1 MKPATEALPKP
12 LFFDEKRFLSNLS
25 TGAAQTVFRDAVRAA
40 DTSLNNRFE
49 QGEDT
54 ETLVRERAAFIDCI
68 LLCAWQRFSWDDNI
82 SLVAVGGY
90 GRGELHPHSDID
102 LLLLSKRKN
111 HKPYKTNIEGF
122 LTFLWDIQLKIGHS
136 VRALSHCVEE
146 AKADITVATNLME
159 SRTLAGNTELRLQME
174 ELTGPAKIW
183 PAEDFFRAKYE
194 EQNQR
199 HEKHGNTEY
208 NLEPNIKEAPGGL
221 RDIQTIAWVA
231 KRHFH
236 KHSLAELA
244 NTHFLAAEEYEL
256 LRKGQAF
263 LWRVRYGLHLIAG
276 RPEER
281 LLFDSQRK
289 LAQMFGYKDTKE
301 RLAVEQF
308 MQRYYRVV
316 LAMREQNDMLLHY
329 MDEVINKSHKKYTLC
344 AINARFQV
352 RDAYIEAVDDTVFL
366 KHPSALLEIFV
377 LLGEDSSI
385 QGVRSTTIRQIR
397 QYRHQIDDDFRNDP
411 VNRELFMRL
420 FRCKGKLTTQ
430 LQRMTRYGILGKYLP
445 EFDRII
451 GLMQH
456 DLFHIYPVDAH
467 TIQLIRNIRRLGNA
481 AEEEKFPV
489 ASHVLKNLP
498 KPELLLIAGLY
509 HDIAKGRGGDHS
521 KLGAVDAIDFTRRH
535 GFTEQE
541 TQLVSWLVESHLLMS
556 SISQRED
563 ISDPDVIHKF
573 ALLVGDEIHLD
584 HLFTL
589 TIADIN
595 ATNPTLWNN
604 WKGSLMRQLYFQTRS
619 ALRRGLENPVNK
631 KKWIDNN
638 RNETL
643 ALLEK
648 EGITREQ
655 SIALWSD
662 MDSELFLRESASV
675 ITRGVKAVLAAEDPS
690 LPVILIEDAGMED
703 DSVTRIFIHTKGLA
717 NVFPITAATLDTL
730 RLNIHDAR
738 LYTGNENHTYDIFY
752 VLDDQGQPFATRHE
766 KANKV
771 ARKLSEALQAQDKKD
786 IEVNRRTPRQLKQL
800 TIGTSAR
807 IDHNHDSRTTYLEVI
822 TPDLP
827 GLLAQLGQIF
837 MRFKLHLHS
846 AKIATLGERV
856 EDVFYLTDENNES
869 LNDLDLCREIE
880 QTICRE
886 LNTRNLENE
895 SAGNSVELLQTR
907 HSI

>member
-1 MKPATEALPKP
+1 MNPSPEALPSP
-12 LFFDEKRFLSNLS
+12 LFFDEKRFLANLS
-25 TGAAQTVFRDAVRAA
+25 TGDPKTVFRDAIRAA
-40 DTSLNNRFE
+40 DTFINNRFE

-54 ETLVRERAAFIDCI
+54 ETLVHERAAFIDRI
-68 LLCAWQRFSWDDNI
+68 LLHAWQRFSWDKNI
-82 SLVAVGGY
+82 SLLAVGGY

-102 LLLLSKRKN
+102 LLLLSKNKN
-111 HKPYKTNIEGF
+111 HKPYKASIEGF
-122 LTFLWDIQLKIGHS
+122 LTFLWDIQLNIGHS

-159 SRTLAGNTELRLQME
+159 SRTLAGNVDLRLKME
-174 ELTGPAKIW
+174 EQTGPQNIW
-183 PAEDFFRAKYE
+183 PADKFFRAKYD
-194 EQNQR
+194 EQNLR

-221 RDIQTIAWVA
+221 RDIQTISWVA
-231 KRHFH
+231 KRYFH
-236 KHSLAELA
+236 KHTLAELA

-256 LRKGQAF
+256 LRKGQSF

-289 LAQMFGYKDTKE
+289 LAQMFGYEDTKE

-308 MQRYYRVV
+308 MQRYYRIV

-329 MDEVINKSHKKYTLC
+329 MDEVINKSQKKNTIRT
-344 AINARFQV
+344 INARFQV
-352 RDAYIEAVDDTVFL
+352 RDDYIEVSDDNVFL
-366 KHPSALLEIFV
+366 NHPSALLEIFV

-397 QYRHQIDDDFRNDP
+397 QHRHQIDEAFRNDP
-411 VNRELFMRL
+411 VNRKLFMRL
-420 FRCKGKLTTQ
+420 FRCNGWLTTQ
-430 LQRMTRYGILGKYLP
+430 LQRMVRYGILGKYLP

-481 AEEEKFPV
+481 KEEEKFPV

-498 KPELLLIAGLY
+498 KPELLLIAGLF

-521 KLGAVDAIDFTRRH
+521 KLGAVDATVFSQQH
-535 GFTEQE
+535 GFSEQE
-541 TQLVSWLVESHLLMS
+541 TELVSWLVESHLLMS

-573 ALLVGDEIHLD
+573 ALIVGDQIHLD
-584 HLFTL
+584 HLLTL
-589 TIADIN
+589 TIADMN

-604 WKGSLMRQLYFQTRS
+604 WKGSLIRQLYFQTRD
-619 ALRRGLENPVNK
+619 ALRRGLENPINK
-631 KKWIDNN
+631 QKWIENT

-643 ALLEK
+643 RLLEK
-648 EGITREQ
+648 EGITTEQ
-655 SIALWSD
+655 STALWSD

-675 ITRGVKAVLAAEDPS
+675 IARGVKAVLDADDPS

-703 DSVTRIFIHTKGLA
+703 NSVTRIFIHTKNLA
-717 NVFPITAATLDTL
+717 NAFPIIAATLDTL
-730 RLNIHDAR
+730 RLDIHDAR
-738 LYTGNENHTYDIFY
+738 LYTGNKNHTYDIFY
-752 VLDDQGQPFATRHE
+752 VLDDQGQPFANRRD
-766 KANKV
+766 KAAKV
-771 ARKLSEALQAQDKKD
+771 ERKLKEALLANDD
-786 IEVNRRTPRQLKQL
+786 SNIEVNRRTPRQLKQL
-800 TIGTSAR
+800 TIGTTAR
-807 IDHNHDSRTTYLEVI
+807 IDHNHSSRTTYLEVV
-822 TPDLP
+822 TPDRP
-827 GLLAQLGQIF
+827 GLLAQLGHIF

-856 EDVFYLTDENNES
+856 EDVFYLTDEQNQP
-869 LNDLDLCREIE
+869 LTDLDLCREIE
-880 QTICRE
+880 QSICQE

-895 SAGNSVELLQTR
+895 TSGNTVELLQTR
-907 HSI
+907 H

>member
-1 MKPATEALPKP
+1 MNTAPEPRPLP
-12 LFFDEKRFLSNLS
+12 LFFDEKRFLTDLA
-25 TGAAQTVFRDAVRAA
+25 TEDAQTIFRDAIHGA
-40 DTSLNNRFE
+40 DTCLNNRFE
-49 QGEDT
+49 QGEDI
-54 ETLVRERAAFIDCI
+54 ETLVHERADFIDCI
-68 LLCAWQRFSWDDNI
+68 LFHAWQRFSWDKNI
-82 SLVAVGGY
+82 SLLAVGGY
-90 GRGELHPHSDID
+90 GRGELHPYSDID
-102 LLLLSKRKN
+102 LLLLTKRKN
-111 HKPYKTNIEGF
+111 HKPYKSSIESF
-122 LTFLWDIQLKIGHS
+122 LTFLWDIQLNIGHS
-136 VRALSHCVEE
+136 VRSLAHCVEE

-159 SRTLAGNTELRLQME
+159 SRTLAGNTELRLQMNE
-174 ELTGPAKIW
+174 KTGPAKIW
-183 PAEDFFRAKYE
+183 PAEQFFQAKHD

-221 RDIQTIAWVA
+221 RDIQTIGWVA

-236 KHSLAELA
+236 KRTLAELA

-289 LAQMFGYKDTKE
+289 LAQMFGYQDTKE

-316 LAMREQNDMLLHY
+316 LAMREQNDMLLQY
-329 MDEVINKSHKKYTLC
+329 MDEVVNKSHKKNVIRT
-344 AINARFQV
+344 INTRFQV
-352 RDAYIEAVDDTVFL
+352 CDGFIEVINDNIFTD
-366 KHPSALLEIFV
+366 HPSALLEIFV

-397 QYRHQIDDDFRNDP
+397 QYRHQINDTFRNNP
-411 VNRELFMRL
+411 NNHTLFMRL
-420 FRCKGKLTTQ
+420 FRCKGQLTTQ

-445 EFDRII
+445 EFDKII

-481 AEEEKFPV
+481 EEEEKFPV

-521 KLGAVDAIDFTRRH
+521 KLGAVDARKFAQQH

-541 TQLVSWLVESHLLMS
+541 TDLVCWLVESHLLMS

-584 HLFTL
+584 HLLTL
-589 TIADIN
+589 TVADMN

-604 WKGSLMRQLYFQTRS
+604 WKGALMRQLYFQTRD
-619 ALRRGLENPVNK
+619 ALRRGLENPINK
-631 KKWIDNN
+631 QKWIENT
-638 RNETL
+638 RNETV

-648 EGITREQ
+648 EGITQEQ
-655 SIALWSD
+655 STALWND
-662 MDSELFLRESASV
+662 MESELFLRESASV
-675 ITRGVKAVLAAEDPS
+675 ITRGVKAVITADDPN

-703 DSVTRIFIHTKGLA
+703 DSVTRIFIHTKGLS
-717 NVFPITAATLDTL
+717 NVFPIIAATLDTL
-730 RLNIHDAR
+730 RLNILDAR

-752 VLDDQGQPFATRHE
+752 VLDDQGRPFATRG
-766 KANKV
+766 NKV
-771 ARKLSEALQAQDKKD
+771 ETVVSKISAALLAKDKHNV
-786 IEVNRRTPRQLKQL
+786 EVNRRTPRQLKQL
-800 TIGTSAR
+800 TIGTSAH
-807 IDHNHDSRTTYLEVI
+807 IDHSHDSRTTYLEVI
-822 TPDLP
+822 TPDRP

-837 MRFKLHLHS
+837 MRFNLHLHS

-856 EDVFYLTDENNES
+856 EDVFYLTDENNGAIE
-869 LNDLDLCREIE
+869 DLDLCNEIE

-886 LNTRNLENE
+886 LNTRNLEEE
-895 SAGNSVELLQTR
+895 SSGTTMELIEQR
-907 HSI
+907 D

>member
-1 MKPATEALPKP
+1 MNPASIALPIP
-12 LFFDEKRFLSNLS
+12 LFFDEKRFLASLDK
-25 TGAAQTVFRDAVRAA
+25 GDAQTVFKDAIRAA
-40 DTSLNNRFE
+40 DTFLNNQFE
-49 QGEDT
+49 QGEDA
-54 ETLVRERAAFIDCI
+54 ETLVHERAAFIDRI
-68 LLCAWQRFSWDDNI
+68 LLHAWQRFSWDKNI
-82 SLVAVGGY
+82 SLLAVGGY

-102 LLLLSKRKN
+102 LLILSKHKN
-111 HKPYKTNIEGF
+111 HNPYKTNIEGF
-122 LTFLWDIQLKIGHS
+122 LTFLWDIQLNIGHS
-136 VRALSHCVEE
+136 VRSLSHCVEE
-146 AKADITVATNLME
+146 AKADITVATNIME
-159 SRTLAGNTELRLQME
+159 SRTLAGNGELQQKME

-183 PAEDFFRAKYE
+183 PAEQFFRAKYD
-194 EQNQR
+194 EQNER
-199 HEKHGNTEY
+199 HDKHGNTEY

-221 RDIQTIAWVA
+221 RDIQTISWVA

-244 NTHFLAAEEYEL
+244 NTHFLAGEEYEL

-289 LAQMFGYKDTKE
+289 LAQMFGYKDTRE

-329 MDEVINKSHKKYTLC
+329 MDEVINKSRTKNTIRP
-344 AINARFQV
+344 INSYFQV
-352 RDAYIEAVDDTVFL
+352 RDHYIEVIDDTVFARY
-366 KHPSALLEIFV
+366 PSALLEIFV

-397 QYRHQIDDDFRNDP
+397 QYRHQIDDNFRNDP
-411 VNRELFMRL
+411 VNRQLFMRL
-420 FRCKGKLTTQ
+420 FRCKGNLTTQ
-430 LQRMTRYGILGKYLP
+430 LQRMIRYGILGKYLP

-481 AEEEKFPV
+481 KEEEKFPV

-521 KLGAVDAIDFTRRH
+521 KLGAVDAADFTRRH
-535 GFTEQE
+535 GFSEQE
-541 TQLVSWLVESHLLMS
+541 SQLICWLVESHLLMS
-556 SISQRED
+556 SVSQRED

-573 ALLVGDEIHLD
+573 ALLVGDQMHLD

-604 WKGSLMRQLYFQTRS
+604 WKGSLMRQLYFQTRE
-619 ALRRGLENPVNK
+619 ALKRGLESPVSK
-631 KKWIDNN
+631 KKWIDNT

-648 EGITREQ
+648 EGISQQQ
-655 SIALWSD
+655 STALWTD

-675 ITRGVKAVLAAEDPS
+675 IARGVKAVLSADDPS

-703 DSVTRIFIHTKGLA
+703 DCVTRIFIHTKNMT
-717 NVFPITAATLDTL
+717 NVFPIIAATLDTL

-738 LYTGNENHTYDIFY
+738 LYTGNKNHTYDIFY
-752 VLDDQGQPFATRHE
+752 VLDDQGQPFATHSK
-766 KANKV
+766 KARKV
-771 ARKLSEALQAQDKKD
+771 ARKLSKALQADNKDD

-800 TIGTSAR
+800 TIGTSAHF
-807 IDHNHDSRTTYLEVI
+807 DHSHDCRATYLEVI
-822 TPDLP
+822 TPDRP
-827 GLLAQLGQIF
+827 GLLAELGQII
-837 MRFKLHLHS
+837 MRFKLNLHS

-856 EDVFYLTDENNES
+856 EDVFYLTDAQNQP
-869 LNDLDLCREIE
+869 LTDLDLCQQIE

-886 LNTRNLENE
+886 LDTRNLEDE
-895 SAGNSVELLQTR
+895 DAGNTVELLQTR
-907 HSI
+907 H

>member
-1 MKPATEALPKP
+1 MNPAPEALPMP
-12 LFFDEKRFLSNLS
+12 LFFDEKRFLANLC
-25 TGAAQTVFRDAVRAA
+25 TGDAQTVFRDAIRAA
-40 DTSLNNRFE
+40 DTFLNNRFE

-54 ETLVRERAAFIDCI
+54 ETLVHEHAAFIDRI
-68 LLCAWQRFSWDDNI
+68 LLHAWQRFSWDKDI
-82 SLVAVGGY
+82 SLLAVGGY

-111 HKPYKTNIEGF
+111 HKPYKASIEGF
-122 LTFLWDIQLKIGHS
+122 LTFLWDIQLNIGHS
-136 VRALSHCVEE
+136 VRSLSHCVEE

-159 SRTLAGNTELRLQME
+159 SRTLAGNVELRLKME
-174 ELTGPAKIW
+174 ERTGPSNIW
-183 PAEDFFRAKYE
+183 PANTFFRAKYD
-194 EQNQR
+194 EQNER

-221 RDIQTIAWVA
+221 RDIQTIGWVA
-231 KRHFH
+231 KRYFH
-236 KHSLAELA
+236 KRSLAELA

-263 LWRVRYGLHLIAG
+263 LWRVRYGLHLISG

-289 LAQMFGYKDTKE
+289 LAQMFGYEDTKE

-329 MDEVINKSHKKYTLC
+329 MDEVINKSQKKNTIR
-344 AINARFQV
+344 AINPRFQI
-352 RDAYIEAVDDTVFL
+352 RDDYIEVVNDTVFL
-366 KHPSALLEIFV
+366 DHPSALLEIFV

-397 QYRHQIDDDFRNDP
+397 QYRHQIDEGFRHDP

-420 FRCKGKLTTQ
+420 FRCSGRLTTQ
-430 LQRMTRYGILGKYLP
+430 LQRMVRYGILGKYLP

-481 AEEEKFPV
+481 QEEEKFPV

-498 KPELLLIAGLY
+498 KPELLLIAGLF

-521 KLGAVDAIDFTRRH
+521 KLGAVDATDFAQRH
-535 GFTEQE
+535 GFSEQE

-573 ALLVGDEIHLD
+573 ALIVGDQIHLD
-584 HLFTL
+584 HLLTL
-589 TIADIN
+589 TIADMN

-604 WKGSLMRQLYFQTRS
+604 WKGSLIRQLYFQTRD
-619 ALRRGLENPVNK
+619 ALRRGLENPINK
-631 KKWIDNN
+631 QKWIENT
-638 RNETL
+638 RSETL
-643 ALLEK
+643 KLLEK
-648 EGITREQ
+648 EGISKEQ
-655 SIALWSD
+655 STALWSD

-675 ITRGVKAVLAAEDPS
+675 ITRGVKAVLAADDPS
-690 LPVILIEDAGMED
+690 LPVILIEDAGMEG
-703 DSVTRIFIHTKGLA
+703 DSVTRIFIHTKNLA

-730 RLNIHDAR
+730 RLDIHDAR
-738 LYTGNENHTYDIFY
+738 LYTGNEHHTYDIFY
-752 VLDDQGQPFATRHE
+752 VLDDQGQPFANRRD
-766 KANKV
+766 KAAKV
-771 ARKLSEALQAQDKKD
+771 ERKLKEALIANDSNN

-800 TIGTSAR
+800 TIGTSAK
-807 IDHNHDSRTTYLEVI
+807 IDHSHDSRTTYLEVV
-822 TPDLP
+822 TPDRP

-837 MRFKLHLHS
+837 MRFNLHLHS

-856 EDVFYLTDENNES
+856 EDVFYLTDES
-869 LNDLDLCREIE
+869 DQAIKDLDLCREIE

-886 LNTRNLENE
+886 LNTRNLDNE
-895 SAGNSVELLQTR
+895 VSGATTEFIQQR
-907 HSI
+907 D

>member
-1 MKPATEALPKP
+1 MN
-12 LFFDEKRFLSNLS
+12 EK
-25 TGAAQTVFRDAVRAA
+25 
-40 DTSLNNRFE
+40 
-49 QGEDT
+49 
-54 ETLVRERAAFIDCI
+54 
-68 LLCAWQRFSWDDNI
+68 
-82 SLVAVGGY
+82 
-90 GRGELHPHSDID
+90 
-102 LLLLSKRKN
+102 
-111 HKPYKTNIEGF
+111 
-122 LTFLWDIQLKIGHS
+122 
-136 VRALSHCVEE
+136 
-146 AKADITVATNLME
+146 
-159 SRTLAGNTELRLQME
+159 
-174 ELTGPAKIW
+174 TGPAKIW
-183 PAEDFFRAKYE
+183 PAEQFFRAKYD

-221 RDIQTIAWVA
+221 RDIQTIGWVA

-236 KHSLAELA
+236 KRTLAELA

-289 LAQMFGYKDTKE
+289 LAQMFGYQDTKE

-316 LAMREQNDMLLHY
+316 LAMREQNDMLLQY
-329 MDEVINKSHKKYTLC
+329 MDEVINKRQKNNILR
-344 AINARFQV
+344 AINPRFQV
-352 RDAYIEAVDDTVFL
+352 RDDYIEIVDATIFADY
-366 KHPSALLEIFV
+366 PSALLEIFV
-377 LLGEDSSI
+377 LLGEDSTI

-397 QYRHQIDDDFRNDP
+397 QDRHQIDESFRNDP
-411 VNRELFMRL
+411 INRELFMRL
-420 FRCKGKLTTQ
+420 FRCKGRLTTQ

-521 KLGAVDAIDFTRRH
+521 KLGAIDAREFTQRH
-535 GFTEQE
+535 GFTEYE
-541 TQLVSWLVESHLLMS
+541 TDLVCWLVESHLLMS
-556 SISQRED
+556 SVSQRED

-604 WKGSLMRQLYFQTRS
+604 WKGSLMRQLYFQTRD

-631 KKWIDNN
+631 KLWIDNT

-648 EGITREQ
+648 EGISQEQ
-655 SIALWSD
+655 STALWSD

-675 ITRGVKAVLAAEDPS
+675 ITRGVKAVLATDDPS
-690 LPVILIEDAGMED
+690 SPVILIEDAGMED

-717 NVFPITAATLDTL
+717 NVFPIIAATLDTL

-738 LYTGNENHTYDIFY
+738 LYTGNQNHTYDIFY
-752 VLDDQGQPFATRHE
+752 VLDDQDQPLATDSE
-766 KANKV
+766 KARKV
-771 ARKLSEALQAQDKKD
+771 ARKLSEALQASDLNNIDVK
-786 IEVNRRTPRQLKQL
+786 RRTPRQLKQL

-807 IDHNHDSRTTYLEVI
+807 IDHSHDSRTTYLEVI
-822 TPDLP
+822 TPDRP

-856 EDVFYLTDENNES
+856 EDVFYLTDEEN
-869 LNDLDLCREIE
+869 LPLTDLDLCREIE

-886 LNTRNLENE
+886 LDTRNLENE
-895 SAGNSVELLQTR
+895 STGNTVELLQTR
-907 HSI
+907 H

>member
-1 MKPATEALPKP
+1 MKPTTEILPTP
-12 LFFDEKRFLSNLS
+12 LFFDEKRFLINLAKG
-25 TGAAQTVFRDAVRAA
+25 GAQSVFRDAIRGA
-40 DTSLNNRFE
+40 DIFLNNRFE

-54 ETLVRERAAFIDCI
+54 ETLVQERAAFIDSI
-68 LLCAWQRFSWDDNI
+68 LRHAWQRFNWDDNI
-82 SLVAVGGY
+82 SLLAVGGY

-102 LLLLSKRKN
+102 LLLLTRDKN
-111 HKPYKTNIEGF
+111 HKPYKASIESF
-122 LTFLWDIQLKIGHS
+122 LTFLWDIQLNIGHS
-136 VRALSHCVEE
+136 VRSLSHCVDE
-146 AKADITVATNLME
+146 AKTDITVATNIME
-159 SRTLAGNTELRLQME
+159 ARTLAGNAGLRQKME
-174 ELTGPAKIW
+174 EQTGPANIW
-183 PAEDFFRAKYE
+183 PAGAFFRAKYD

-221 RDIQTIAWVA
+221 RDIQTIGWVA

-236 KHSLAELA
+236 KRSLAELA
-244 NTHFLAAEEYEL
+244 NSHFLAGEEYEL

-276 RPEER
+276 RAEER

-289 LAQMFGYKDTKE
+289 LAQMFGYQDTKE

-316 LAMREQNDMLLHY
+316 LMMREQNDMLLQY
-329 MDEVINKSHKKYTLC
+329 MDEVINQSDKKSTLRT
-344 AINARFQV
+344 INARFQV
-352 RDAYIEAVDDTVFL
+352 RDNFIESIDSKLFSDT
-366 KHPSALLEIFV
+366 PSALLEIFV

-385 QGVRSTTIRQIR
+385 QGVRSTTIQQIR
-397 QYRHQIDDDFRNDP
+397 QYRYQIDEAFRSNP
-411 VNRELFMRL
+411 YNQELFMRL
-420 FRCKGKLTTQ
+420 FRCSGRLTTQ

-445 EFDRII
+445 EFDRIT

-481 AEEEKFPV
+481 AEEAKFPV

-498 KPELLLIAGLY
+498 KPELLLIAGLF

-521 KLGAVDAIDFTRRH
+521 KLGAVDVSKFARQH
-535 GFTEQE
+535 GFTQQE
-541 TQLVSWLVESHLLMS
+541 TRLVSWLVESHLLMS

-573 ALLVGDEIHLD
+573 ALLVGDQIHLD

-589 TIADIN
+589 TIADMN

-604 WKGSLMRQLYFQTRS
+604 WKGSLMRQLYFQTRD

-631 KKWIDNN
+631 QHWIADT
-638 RNETL
+638 RNQTL

-648 EGITREQ
+648 EGISREQ
-655 SIALWSD
+655 SNALWHD
-662 MDSELFLRESASV
+662 MDEILFLRESASV
-675 ITRGVKAVLAAEDPS
+675 ITRGIKAVLSADDPAQ
-690 LPVILIEDAGMED
+690 PVILIEDAGMED

-730 RLNIHDAR
+730 RLDIHDAR
-738 LYTGNENHTYDIFY
+738 LYTGNKNHTYDIFY
-752 VLDDQGQPFATRHE
+752 VLDEQGQPFATRSD
-766 KANKV
+766 KVKRVANKLR
-771 ARKLSEALQAQDKKD
+771 AALLANDKSK
-786 IEVNRRTPRQLKQL
+786 IEVKRRTPRQLKQL
-800 TIGTSAR
+800 TIGTSAH
-807 IDHNHDSRTTYLEVI
+807 IDHSHDSPTTYLEVV
-822 TPDLP
+822 TPDRP

-837 MRFKLHLHS
+837 MRFNLHLHS

-856 EDVFYLTDENNES
+856 EDVFYLTDAQNQP
-869 LNDLDLCREIE
+869 LNDMDLCHDIE

-886 LNTRNLENE
+886 LNTRNLEKK
-895 SAGNSVELLQTR
+895 SPGCAVELLQKR
-907 HSI
+907 E

>member
-1 MKPATEALPKP
+1 MNSSPEALPMP
-12 LFFDEKRFLSNLS
+12 LFFDEKRFLVNLS
-25 TGAAQTVFRDAVRAA
+25 TGDAQTVFRDAIRAT

-49 QGEDT
+49 QGEDI
-54 ETLVRERAAFIDCI
+54 ETLVHERAAFIDRI
-68 LLCAWQRFSWDDNI
+68 LLHAWQRFSWDKNI
-82 SLVAVGGY
+82 SLLAVGGY

-102 LLLLSKRKN
+102 LLILSKRKN
-111 HKPYKTNIEGF
+111 HKPYKTSIEGF
-122 LTFLWDIQLKIGHS
+122 LTFLWDIQLHIGHS
-136 VRALSHCVEE
+136 VRSLSHCVEE
-146 AKADITVATNLME
+146 AKADITVATNIME
-159 SRTLAGNTELRLQME
+159 SRTLAGNVELRLKME
-174 ELTGPAKIW
+174 EQTGPNNIW
-183 PAEDFFRAKYE
+183 PADTFFRAKYD
-194 EQNQR
+194 EQNER

-221 RDIQTIAWVA
+221 RDIQTIGWVA
-231 KRHFH
+231 KRYFH
-236 KHSLAELA
+236 KRSLAELA

-289 LAQMFGYKDTKE
+289 LAQMFGYEDTKE

-329 MDEVINKSHKKYTLC
+329 MDEVINKSHKKNTLRT
-344 AINARFQV
+344 INARFQI
-352 RDAYIEAVDDTVFL
+352 RDDYIEVVDDNVFVN
-366 KHPSALLEIFV
+366 HPSALLEIFV

-397 QYRHQIDDDFRNDP
+397 QHRHQIDEAFRNDP

-420 FRCKGKLTTQ
+420 FRCSGRLTTQ
-430 LQRMTRYGILGKYLP
+430 LQRMVRYGILGKYLP
-445 EFDRII
+445 EFERII

-481 AEEEKFPV
+481 EEVEKFPV

-521 KLGAVDAIDFTRRH
+521 KLGAVDATDFAQRH
-535 GFTEQE
+535 GFSEQE
-541 TQLVSWLVESHLLMS
+541 TELVSWLVESHLLMS

-573 ALLVGDEIHLD
+573 ALIVGDQIHLD
-584 HLFTL
+584 HLLTL
-589 TIADIN
+589 TIADMN

-604 WKGSLMRQLYFQTRS
+604 WKGSLIRQLYFQTRD
-619 ALRRGLENPVNK
+619 ALRRGLENPINK
-631 KKWIDNN
+631 QKWIENT
-638 RNETL
+638 RNETQ

-648 EGITREQ
+648 EGISREQ
-655 SIALWSD
+655 STALWSD

-675 ITRGVKAVLAAEDPS
+675 ITRGVKAVLSAEDPS

-703 DSVTRIFIHTKGLA
+703 DSVTRIFIHTKNLTNA
-717 NVFPITAATLDTL
+717 FPVTAAALDTL
-730 RLNIHDAR
+730 RLDILDAR

-752 VLDDQGQPFATRHE
+752 VLDDQGQPFANRRDKAE
-766 KANKV
+766 KV
-771 ARKLSEALQAQDKKD
+771 ERKLKEALIANDSSNL
-786 IEVNRRTPRQLKQL
+786 EVKRRTPRQLKQL
-800 TIGTSAR
+800 TIGTSAK
-807 IDHNHDSRTTYLEVI
+807 IDHSHDSRTTYLEVV
-822 TPDLP
+822 TPDRP
-827 GLLAQLGQIF
+827 GLLAQLSQIF
-837 MRFKLHLHS
+837 MRFNLHLHS

-856 EDVFYLTDENNES
+856 EDVFYLTDENDQAIR
-869 LNDLDLCREIE
+869 DLDLCREIE

-886 LNTRNLENE
+886 LNTRNLDDEV
-895 SAGNSVELLQTR
+895 SGATTELIQQR
-907 HSI
+907 D

>member
-1 MKPATEALPKP
+1 MNLAIEALPIP
-12 LFFDEKRFLSNLS
+12 LFFDEKRFLANLN
-25 TGAAQTVFRDAVRAA
+25 TGDAQTVFRDAIRAA
-40 DTSLNNRFE
+40 DTFLNNRFE

-54 ETLVRERAAFIDCI
+54 ETLVHERAAFIDRI
-68 LLCAWQRFSWDDNI
+68 LLHAWQRCSWDENI
-82 SLVAVGGY
+82 SLLAVGGY

-102 LLLLSKRKN
+102 LLLLSRHGD
-111 HKPYKTNIEGF
+111 HKPYKTSIEGF
-122 LTFLWDIQLKIGHS
+122 LTFLWDIQLNIGHS
-136 VRALSHCVEE
+136 VRSLSHCVEE

-159 SRTLAGNTELRLQME
+159 SRSLAGNVELRLKME
-174 ELTGPAKIW
+174 EQTGPDNIW
-183 PAEDFFRAKYE
+183 PANNFFRAKYD
-194 EQNQR
+194 EQNER

-208 NLEPNIKEAPGGL
+208 NLEPNIKDAPGGL
-221 RDIQTIAWVA
+221 RDIQTIGWVA
-231 KRHFH
+231 KRYFH
-236 KHSLAELA
+236 KRSLVELA

-289 LAQMFGYKDTKE
+289 LAQMFGYVDTKE

-316 LAMREQNDMLLHY
+316 LAMREQNDMLLQY
-329 MDEVINKSHKKYTLC
+329 LDEAINKNQKQNIIRVINS
-344 AINARFQV
+344 RFQV
-352 RDAYIEAVDDTVFL
+352 RDNYIEVVNDTVFRD
-366 KHPSALLEIFV
+366 HPSALLEIFV

-397 QYRHQIDDDFRNDP
+397 QYRHQIDEAFRNDP
-411 VNRELFMRL
+411 LNRKLFMRL
-420 FRCKGKLTTQ
+420 FRCNGRLTTQ
-430 LQRMTRYGILGKYLP
+430 LQRMVRYGILGKYLP

-481 AEEEKFPV
+481 QEVEKFPV

-521 KLGAVDAIDFTRRH
+521 KLGAVDAIDFARRH
-535 GFTEQE
+535 GFSEQE

-556 SISQRED
+556 SVSQRED

-573 ALLVGDEIHLD
+573 ALLVGDQIHLD

-589 TIADIN
+589 TIADMN

-604 WKGSLMRQLYFQTRS
+604 WKGALMRQLYFQTRD

-631 KKWIDNN
+631 KKWIENTHND
-638 RNETL
+638 TL

-655 SIALWSD
+655 STTLWQD
-662 MDSELFLRESASV
+662 MDDELFLRESASV
-675 ITRGVKAVLAAEDPS
+675 IARGVKAVLTADDPS
-690 LPVILIEDAGMED
+690 MPVILIEDVGMED
-703 DSVTRIFIHTKGLA
+703 DSVTRILIYTKGLA

-738 LYTGNENHTYDIFY
+738 LYTGKDNYTYDIFY
-752 VLDDQGQPFATRHE
+752 VLDDEGRPFAHSQ
-766 KANKV
+766 NKV
-771 ARKLSEALQAQDKKD
+771 SEVTRKITAALLANDKND
-786 IEVNRRTPRQLKQL
+786 IEVNRHTPRQLKQL
-800 TIGTSAR
+800 TIGTSAH
-807 IDHNHDSRTTYLEVI
+807 IDHDHDSRTTYLEVI
-822 TPDLP
+822 TPDRP
-827 GLLAQLGQIF
+827 GLLAELGQIF
-837 MRFKLHLHS
+837 MRFNLHLHS

-856 EDVFYLTDENNES
+856 EDVFYLTGENHEAIT
-869 LNDLDLCREIE
+869 DLDLCREIE

-886 LNTRNLENE
+886 LDTRNLEDE
-895 SAGNSVELLQTR
+895 SPGNSVELLQTR
-907 HSI
+907 H

>member
-1 MKPATEALPKP
+1 MNPATEALPMP
-12 LFFDEKRFLSNLS
+12 LFFDEKRFLANLNS
-25 TGAAQTVFRDAVRAA
+25 GDAQTVFRDAIRAA
-40 DTSLNNRFE
+40 DTFLNNRFE

-54 ETLVRERAAFIDCI
+54 EALVHERAAFIDRI
-68 LLCAWQRFSWDDNI
+68 LLHAWQRFSWDKNI
-82 SLVAVGGY
+82 SLLAVGGY

-111 HKPYKTNIEGF
+111 HKPYKASIESF
-122 LTFLWDIQLKIGHS
+122 LTFLWDIQLNIGHS
-136 VRALSHCVEE
+136 VRSLSHCVEE

-159 SRTLAGNTELRLQME
+159 SRTLAGNAELRLQME
-174 ELTGPAKIW
+174 ERTGPANIW

-221 RDIQTIAWVA
+221 RDIQTIGWVS

-236 KHSLAELA
+236 KRTLAELA

-289 LAQMFGYKDTKE
+289 LAQMFGYEDTKE

-316 LAMREQNDMLLHY
+316 LTMREQNDMLLHY
-329 MDEVINKSHKKYTLC
+329 MDEVINKSHKKHTLR

-352 RDAYIEAVDDTVFL
+352 RDDYIEVLDDTVFV
-366 KHPSALLEIFV
+366 KYPSALLEIFV

-385 QGVRSTTIRQIR
+385 QGLRSTTIRQIR
-397 QYRHQIDDDFRNDP
+397 QYRHQIDDDFRNNP
-411 VNRELFMRL
+411 ANRELFMRL

-521 KLGAVDAIDFTRRH
+521 KLGAVDAIDFARRH

-556 SISQRED
+556 SVSQRED

-573 ALLVGDEIHLD
+573 ALLVGDQIHLD

-604 WKGSLMRQLYFQTRS
+604 WKGSLMRQLYFQTRD

-631 KKWIDNN
+631 KKWIENT

-648 EGITREQ
+648 EGITQEQ
-655 SIALWSD
+655 STALWSD
-662 MDSELFLRESASV
+662 MDSELFLRESATV
-675 ITRGVKAVLAAEDPS
+675 ITRGVKAVLSANDPS
-690 LPVILIEDAGMED
+690 LPVVLIEDTGMED
-703 DSVTRIFIHTKGLA
+703 NCVTRIFIHTKNLA
-717 NVFPITAATLDTL
+717 NVFLITAATLDKL
-730 RLNIHDAR
+730 RLDIHDAR

-752 VLDDQGQPFATRHE
+752 VLDDQGQPFATRSE
-766 KANKV
+766 KV
-771 ARKLSEALQAQDKKD
+771 AQVTRKITEALLANDKSN
-786 IEVNRRTPRQLKQL
+786 IEVKRRTPRQLKQL
-800 TIGTSAR
+800 TIGTSAH
-807 IDHNHDSRTTYLEVI
+807 IDHNYDSRTTYLEVV
-822 TPDLP
+822 TPDRP

-837 MRFKLHLHS
+837 VRFNINLHS

-856 EDVFYLTDENNES
+856 EDVFYLTDNNDQP
-869 LNDLDLCREIE
+869 LKDLELCREIE

-886 LNTRNLENE
+886 LDTRNLEDE
-895 SAGNSVELLQTR
+895 APGSPMELLEQR
-907 HSI
+907 D

>member
-1 MKPATEALPKP
+1 MNSSPEALPMP
-12 LFFDEKRFLSNLS
+12 LFFDEKRFLVNLS
-25 TGAAQTVFRDAVRAA
+25 TGDAQTVFRDAIRAT

-49 QGEDT
+49 QGEDI
-54 ETLVRERAAFIDCI
+54 ETLVHERAAFIDRI
-68 LLCAWQRFSWDDNI
+68 LLHAWQRFSWDKNI
-82 SLVAVGGY
+82 SLLAVGGY

-102 LLLLSKRKN
+102 LLILSKRKN
-111 HKPYKTNIEGF
+111 HKPYKASIESF
-122 LTFLWDIQLKIGHS
+122 LTFLWDIQLHIGHS
-136 VRALSHCVEE
+136 VRSLSHCVEE

-159 SRTLAGNTELRLQME
+159 SRTLAGNVELRLKME
-174 ELTGPAKIW
+174 EQTGPNNIW
-183 PAEDFFRAKYE
+183 PADTFFRAKYD
-194 EQNQR
+194 EQNER

-221 RDIQTIAWVA
+221 RDIQTIGWVA
-231 KRHFH
+231 KRYFH
-236 KHSLAELA
+236 KRSLAELA

-289 LAQMFGYKDTKE
+289 LAQMFGYEDTKE

-329 MDEVINKSHKKYTLC
+329 MDEVINKSHKKNTLRT
-344 AINARFQV
+344 INARFQI
-352 RDAYIEAVDDTVFL
+352 RDDYIEVVDDNVFFN
-366 KHPSALLEIFV
+366 HPSTLLEIFV

-397 QYRHQIDDDFRNDP
+397 QHRHQIDEAFRNDP

-420 FRCKGKLTTQ
+420 FRCSGRLTTQ
-430 LQRMTRYGILGKYLP
+430 LQRMVRYGILGKYLP
-445 EFDRII
+445 EFERII

-481 AEEEKFPV
+481 EEVEKFPV

-521 KLGAVDAIDFTRRH
+521 KLGAVDATDFAQRH
-535 GFTEQE
+535 GFSEQE
-541 TQLVSWLVESHLLMS
+541 TELVSWLVESHLLMS

-573 ALLVGDEIHLD
+573 ALIVGDQIHLD
-584 HLFTL
+584 HLLTL
-589 TIADIN
+589 TIADMN

-604 WKGSLMRQLYFQTRS
+604 WKGSLIRQLYFQTRD
-619 ALRRGLENPVNK
+619 ALRRGLENPINK
-631 KKWIDNN
+631 QKWIENT
-638 RNETL
+638 RNETQ

-648 EGITREQ
+648 EGISREQ
-655 SIALWSD
+655 STALWSD

-675 ITRGVKAVLAAEDPS
+675 ITRGVKAVLSAEDPS

-703 DSVTRIFIHTKGLA
+703 DSVTRIFIHTKNLTNA
-717 NVFPITAATLDTL
+717 FPVTAAALDTL
-730 RLNIHDAR
+730 RLDILDAR

-752 VLDDQGQPFATRHE
+752 VLDDQGQPFANRRDKAE
-766 KANKV
+766 KV
-771 ARKLSEALQAQDKKD
+771 ERKLKEALIANDSSNL
-786 IEVNRRTPRQLKQL
+786 EVKRRTPRQLKQL
-800 TIGTSAR
+800 TIGTSAK
-807 IDHNHDSRTTYLEVI
+807 IDHSHDSRTTYLEVVA
-822 TPDLP
+822 PDRP
-827 GLLAQLGQIF
+827 GLLAQLSQIF
-837 MRFKLHLHS
+837 MRFNLHLHS

-856 EDVFYLTDENNES
+856 EDVFYLTDENDQAIK
-869 LNDLDLCREIE
+869 DLDLCREIE

-886 LNTRNLENE
+886 LNTRNLDDEV
-895 SAGNSVELLQTR
+895 SGATTELIQQR
-907 HSI
+907 D

>member
-1 MKPATEALPKP
+1 MNLAIEALPIP
-12 LFFDEKRFLSNLS
+12 LFFDEKRFLANLN
-25 TGAAQTVFRDAVRAA
+25 TGNAQTVFRDAIRAA
-40 DTSLNNRFE
+40 DTFLNNRFE

-54 ETLVRERAAFIDCI
+54 ETLVHERAAFIDRI
-68 LLCAWQRFSWDDNI
+68 LLHAWHRFSWDKDI
-82 SLVAVGGY
+82 SLLAVGGY

-102 LLLLSKRKN
+102 LLLLSRHQN

-122 LTFLWDIQLKIGHS
+122 LTFLWDIQLNIGHS
-136 VRALSHCVEE
+136 VRSLSHCVEE

-159 SRTLAGNTELRLQME
+159 SRSIAGNIELRLKME
-174 ELTGPAKIW
+174 TQTGPDNIW
-183 PAEDFFRAKYE
+183 PANKFFRAKYD
-194 EQNQR
+194 EQNER

-221 RDIQTIAWVA
+221 RDIQTIGWVA
-231 KRHFH
+231 KRYFH
-236 KHSLAELA
+236 KRSLVELA

-289 LAQMFGYKDTKE
+289 LAQMFGYVDTKE

-316 LAMREQNDMLLHY
+316 LAMREQNDMLLQY
-329 MDEVINKSHKKYTLC
+329 LDEAINKSQKQNVIRV
-344 AINARFQV
+344 INPRFQV
-352 RDAYIEAVDDTVFL
+352 RDDYIEVVNDTVFL

-397 QYRHQIDDDFRNDP
+397 QYRHQIDEAFRNDP
-411 VNRELFMRL
+411 ANRELFMRL
-420 FRCKGKLTTQ
+420 FRCNGRLTTQ
-430 LQRMTRYGILGKYLP
+430 LQRMVRYGILGKYLP

-481 AEEEKFPV
+481 EEEEKFPV

-521 KLGAVDAIDFTRRH
+521 KLGAVDVIDFAQRH
-535 GFTEQE
+535 GFSEQE
-541 TQLVSWLVESHLLMS
+541 THLVSWLVESHLLMS

-573 ALLVGDEIHLD
+573 ALLVGDQIHLD

-589 TIADIN
+589 TIADMN

-604 WKGSLMRQLYFQTRS
+604 WKGALMRQLYFQTRD

-631 KKWIDNN
+631 RKWIENTHND
-638 RNETL
+638 TL

-655 SIALWSD
+655 STALWQD
-662 MDSELFLRESASV
+662 MDDELFLRESASV
-675 ITRGVKAVLAAEDPS
+675 IARGVKAVLTADDPS
-690 LPVILIEDAGMED
+690 LPVILIEDVGMED
-703 DSVTRIFIHTKGLA
+703 DSVTRILIHTKGLA
-717 NVFPITAATLDTL
+717 NVFPITAATLDSL
-730 RLNIHDAR
+730 RLDIHDAR
-738 LYTGNENHTYDIFY
+738 LYTGKDNHTYDIFY
-752 VLDDQGQPFATRHE
+752 VLDGRGRAFAQRHD
-766 KANKV
+766 KV
-771 ARKLSEALQAQDKKD
+771 AKVIRKITTALLANDKND
-786 IEVNRRTPRQLKQL
+786 IEVKRHTPRQLKQL
-800 TIGTSAR
+800 TIGTSAH
-807 IDHNHDSRTTYLEVI
+807 IDHDHDSRTTYLEVI
-822 TPDLP
+822 TPDRP

-837 MRFKLHLHS
+837 MRFNLHLHS

-856 EDVFYLTDENNES
+856 EDVFYLTGENHEAIT
-869 LNDLDLCREIE
+869 DLDLCRQIE

-886 LNTRNLENE
+886 LDSRNREDE
-895 SAGNSVELLQTR
+895 SPGNNVELLQTR
-907 HSI
+907 H

>member
-1 MKPATEALPKP
+1 MNSSPEALPMP
-12 LFFDEKRFLSNLS
+12 LFFDEKRFLVNLS
-25 TGAAQTVFRDAVRAA
+25 TGDAQTVFRDAIRAA
-40 DTSLNNRFE
+40 DTFLNNRFE

-54 ETLVRERAAFIDCI
+54 ETLVHERAAFIDRI
-68 LLCAWQRFSWDDNI
+68 LLHAWQRFNWDKNI
-82 SLVAVGGY
+82 SLLAVGGY

-102 LLLLSKRKN
+102 LLILSKRKN
-111 HKPYKTNIEGF
+111 HKPYKASIESF
-122 LTFLWDIQLKIGHS
+122 LTFLWDIQLHIGHS
-136 VRALSHCVEE
+136 VRSLSHCVEE

-159 SRTLAGNTELRLQME
+159 SRTLAGNVELRLKME
-174 ELTGPAKIW
+174 EQTGPNNIW
-183 PAEDFFRAKYE
+183 PADTFFRAKYD
-194 EQNQR
+194 EQNER

-221 RDIQTIAWVA
+221 RDIQTIGWVA
-231 KRHFH
+231 KRYFH
-236 KHSLAELA
+236 KRSLAELA

-289 LAQMFGYKDTKE
+289 LAQMFGYEDTKE

-329 MDEVINKSHKKYTLC
+329 MDEVINKSHKKNTLRT
-344 AINARFQV
+344 INARFQI
-352 RDAYIEAVDDTVFL
+352 RDDYIEVVDDNVFVN
-366 KHPSALLEIFV
+366 HPSALLEIFV

-397 QYRHQIDDDFRNDP
+397 QHRHQIDEAFRNDP

-420 FRCKGKLTTQ
+420 FRCSGRLTTQ
-430 LQRMTRYGILGKYLP
+430 LQRMVRYGILGKYLP
-445 EFDRII
+445 EFERII

-481 AEEEKFPV
+481 EEVEKFPV

-521 KLGAVDAIDFTRRH
+521 KLGAVDATDFAQRH
-535 GFTEQE
+535 GFSEQE
-541 TQLVSWLVESHLLMS
+541 TELVSWLVESHLLMS

-573 ALLVGDEIHLD
+573 ALIVGDQIHLD
-584 HLFTL
+584 HLLTL
-589 TIADIN
+589 TIADMN

-604 WKGSLMRQLYFQTRS
+604 WKGSLIRQLYFQTRD
-619 ALRRGLENPVNK
+619 ALRRGLENPINK
-631 KKWIDNN
+631 QKWIENT
-638 RNETL
+638 RNETQ

-648 EGITREQ
+648 EGISREQ
-655 SIALWSD
+655 STALWSD

-675 ITRGVKAVLAAEDPS
+675 ITRGVKAVLSAEDPS

-703 DSVTRIFIHTKGLA
+703 DSVTRIFIHTKNLTNA
-717 NVFPITAATLDTL
+717 FPVTAAALDTL
-730 RLNIHDAR
+730 RLDILDAR

-752 VLDDQGQPFATRHE
+752 VLDDQGQPFANRRDKAE
-766 KANKV
+766 KV
-771 ARKLSEALQAQDKKD
+771 ERKLKEALIANDSSNL
-786 IEVNRRTPRQLKQL
+786 EVKRRTPRQLKQL
-800 TIGTSAR
+800 TIGTSAK
-807 IDHNHDSRTTYLEVI
+807 IDHSHDSRTTYLEVVA
-822 TPDLP
+822 PDRP
-827 GLLAQLGQIF
+827 GLLAQLSQIF
-837 MRFKLHLHS
+837 MRFNLHLHS

-856 EDVFYLTDENNES
+856 EDVFYLTDENDQAIK
-869 LNDLDLCREIE
+869 DLDLCREIE

-886 LNTRNLENE
+886 LNTRNLDDEV
-895 SAGNSVELLQTR
+895 SGATTELIQQR
-907 HSI
+907 D